1 MLLYPAHSGTHD
13 SSELV
18 FANFFST
25 KKQDREKEKLRMR
38 SKREQL
44 FEKQRSR
51 KDVDFVFEEVCQRS
65 NYHERKTRTKHYSTC
80 EAKISLV

>member
-1 MLLYPAHSGTHD
+1 MLLYPAHSGTND

-18 FANFFST
+18 FANFSST

-44 FEKQRSR
+44 FEKQSR
-51 KDVDFVFEEVCQRS
+51 KDDAFISQEVCQRS
-65 NYHERKTRTKHYSTC
+65 DYHERKTRTKHYSTC